1 LSGQLLQHAKF
12 NLALYLHAYRLAV
25 WYWVWTSQHLIEV
38 QQGVFQ
44 VFADKSAAYE
54 LMTGELVAK
63 TLWQIFIDVP
73 ACFSTT

>member
-1 LSGQLLQHAKF
+1 MFSGQLLQHAKLIWRSIPMLNVLF
-12 NLALYLHAYRLAV
+12 G
-25 WYWVWTSQHLIEV
+25 TGCGHLIEV